1 MYWRWFHSE
10 TPFYMRAPG
19 SSRTNYW
26 SCDQLP
32 PPCITYIHTW
42 WNQLSTI
49 QTLIPH
55 SRYYIIGSVI
65 IQSAIG
71 TIEQLQLRHESTW
84 QSTSVWQKKYCA
96 QWQLKGSRCL
106 THDLCAI
113 FIGFTQ
119 RDNCTIAIVNIIK
132 TALVSEF
139 IVQPTTLATQTRKI
153 TEITKNK
160 QRDVQLIYGRD
171 VTCNCSYTL
180 SMMRGAS
187 LAKSITVRS
196 TEVAAPLCPNY
207 CTKSWDLLCRYWCTH
222 KAEWRLPDCDP

>member
-1 MYWRWFHSE
+1 MTECS
-10 TPFYMRAPG
+10 PFSMLFRFRVCKPKSKNRVGLGVRLHALLCCLLLFNLKVD
-19 SSRTNYW
+19 SIME
-26 SCDQLP
+26 LEV
-32 PPCITYIHTW
+32 
-42 WNQLSTI
+42 
-49 QTLIPH
+49 
-55 SRYYIIGSVI
+55 IGNSI
-65 IQSAIG
+65 D
-71 TIEQLQLRHESTW
+71 IERLQLRHENTW
-84 QSTSVWQKKYCA
+84 QSTLTQR
-96 QWQLKGSRCL
+96 QLKGNRCL
-106 THDLCAI
+106 SHDLCAI

-119 RDNCTIAIVNIIK
+119 RDNCAIAIVNIIK

-180 SMMRGAS
+180 SMLRGAS